1 MNPNIIIFI
10 NNIYVNLCI
19 YSQWC
24 VLYTYCKLYVAD
36 IGFSVSCL
44 FLSVTGI
51 SVCLHAVGR
60 SRKLNHQH
68 YRALRTMQNGTYSTS
83 LWMTKYCCPAICH
96 EITENY
102 HGSNTVF
109 LVGMLMS
116 VVGGVF
122 VVFALM
128 ALCYRSVVVHR
139 NFSLCLRLVCRYLHV
154 EFLSLSIYLFSLY
167 VLCFF
172 ILIIIVYYYYSNS
185 FIITILYLHIQYI
198 YMKTYIIFIHIIY
211 YIIHFYSSLS
221 FPQLRYSLSL
231 YVIKFYNYFILH
243 IYVYDTINTRE
254 APLIALFVNIA
265 RTPANDPRY

>member
-1 MNPNIIIFI
+1 MVYILNII
-10 NNIYVNLCI
+10 C
-19 YSQWC
+19 
-24 VLYTYCKLYVAD
+24 AD

-44 FLSVTGI
+44 FLSVTAI

-60 SRKLNHQH
+60 SRKPNHPT
-68 YRALRTMQNGTYSTS
+68 YRALRTMVLDLALDDQILSS
-83 LWMTKYCCPAICH
+83 AICH

-154 EFLSLSIYLFSLY
+154 EFLCICPSFFLLLLFDFSY
-167 VLCFF
+167 
-172 ILIIIVYYYYSNS
+172 
-185 FIITILYLHIQYI
+185 T
-198 YMKTYIIFIHIIY
+198 
-211 YIIHFYSSLS
+211 SSSS
-221 FPQLRYSLSL
+221 FPRLRYSPSL
-231 YVIKFYNYFILH
+231 YVIEFFALFCIRFETRYCCMIVYNALHNPTEANDPHFSSYFKNYFIGIKISRFGNKYKSIRRLDQKNYKLH
-243 IYVYDTINTRE
+243 GYDPYDLSFKISPGR
-254 APLIALFVNIA
+254 
-265 RTPANDPRY
+265 